1 MHQMQWQGHTE
12 CPSPSLS
19 NPTEA
24 TNAREEN
31 ERKNK
36 KENTKISSLFSPQN
50 EQESMEGLRVSKLE
64 EGQQWGK
71 NTSSKDKVHWGRRPP
86 YIVGGTIQPLPPL
99 QPRREWYYRLE
110 TKTAIT
116 SAYELRIEQTQAC
129 WKQDDE

>member
-36 KENTKISSLFSPQN
+36 KENTKNSKIPHIEEKVIGGNVDLDLLSLFPQKLARN
-50 EQESMEGLRVSKLE
+50 HGGIES
-64 EGQQWGK
+64 
-71 NTSSKDKVHWGRRPP
+71 
-86 YIVGGTIQPLPPL
+86 
-99 QPRREWYYRLE
+99 
-110 TKTAIT
+110 
-116 SAYELRIEQTQAC
+116 
-129 WKQDDE
+129 